1 MAKKSKF
8 SDYEN
13 LDENLNDDLDENLND
28 NFNNI
33 KNEDEEDNDSDE
45 ISLEK
50 ENEIIKILDDDLIKY
65 FGEAKIINKRKL
77 NNNFKKNKRKD
88 FIVGQKIKINNMSGK
103 ILFGPYEI
111 GNKLM
116 YEIELENGNI
126 ISEDMS
132 KIE

>member
-1 MAKKSKF
+1 MKKKSKF
-8 SDYEN
+8 NDYK
-13 LDENLNDDLDENLND
+13 DDDLDDQFID
-28 NFNNI
+28 NFDCEKI
-33 KNEDEEDNDSDE
+33 DEEDEEDEDE

-50 ENEIIKILDDDLIKY
+50 EKEIIKKLDDDLIKY
-65 FGEAKIINKRKL
+65 FGEAKIINKRKF

-88 FIVGQKIKINNMSGK
+88 FAVGQKIKINNMSGK

-116 YEIELENGNI
+116 CEIELENGNI
-126 ISEDMS
+126 ISEDIS

>member
-1 MAKKSKF
+1 MKKESKF
-8 SDYEN
+8 NNYKD
-13 LDENLNDDLDENLND
+13 DDLDDQLVD
-28 NFNNI
+28 NFNYTKI
-33 KNEDEEDNDSDE
+33 EEEDEEE

-50 ENEIIKILDDDLIKY
+50 ENEIIKKLDDDLIKY

-126 ISEDMS
+126 ISEDMN

>member
-1 MAKKSKF
+1 MKKESKF
-8 SDYEN
+8 NNYKD
-13 LDENLNDDLDENLND
+13 DDLDDQLVD
-28 NFNNI
+28 NFNYTKI
-33 KNEDEEDNDSDE
+33 EEEDEEE

-50 ENEIIKILDDDLIKY
+50 ENEIIKKLDDDLIKY

>member
-1 MAKKSKF
+1 MKKESKF
-8 SDYEN
+8 NNYKD
-13 LDENLNDDLDENLND
+13 DDLDDQLID
-28 NFNNI
+28 NFNYTKI
-33 KNEDEEDNDSDE
+33 EEEDEEE

-50 ENEIIKILDDDLIKY
+50 ENEIIKKLDDDLIKY